1 MYKLDYNPVSKRWQ
15 DRMDGL
21 PEEIKRQIDTPIG
34 KENLKVL
41 RRIRKIDVKEGD
53 IFVCSMNGNVF
64 YYGKVLKSNIQH
76 KNPSDWVNGGN
87 VVFIFR
93 CKTSKKDLS
102 DFSPDY
108 KKLLIEPCIVLT
120 RYWNKGFFETIGNI
134 PLTDE
139 EKKLDYGFFKS
150 FILGNGG
157 YFIKESGEEIDH
169 MPDIYSIF
177 GIMVDSGIYKL
188 IKNETILDPTLLTI

>member
-64 YYGKVLKSNIQH
+64 YYGKTDNDTFSLISTNYKLDKPNLELPTLRVLQIDRIQPGNTTKSLRTLSSLRRDLTNETTRILLDDWGVEFSE
-76 KNPSDWVNGGN
+76 SD
-87 VVFIFR
+87 
-93 CKTSKKDLS
+93 
-102 DFSPDY
+102 
-108 KKLLIEPCIVLT
+108 KKLFTTDYVKNLSWIEI
-120 RYWNKGFFETIGNI
+120 R
-134 PLTDE
+134 
-139 EKKLDYGFFKS
+139 KK
-150 FILGNGG
+150 
-157 YFIKESGEEIDH
+157 
-169 MPDIYSIF
+169 
-177 GIMVDSGIYKL
+177 VQ
-188 IKNETILDPTLLTI
+188 